1 MRKSVLPCAMEH
13 DDKIKALLDLGR
25 VANLPTVWSNVIAA
39 WMLGGGEHVARV
51 FPLLVG
57 ASLLYC
63 GGTTLNDAVDAEF
76 DREHRPERPIP
87 AGIFTEKQV
96 WTIGSGMLAGG
107 ALIAVL
113 LAKASLV
120 WVLPLVAAIL
130 AYDFL
135 HKQWKGSVFVMGGC
149 RTLLYFAAASTAVER
164 GLGLNGPVVL
174 WGLALLLYIAGLS
187 FAAREESKGKTLVG
201 PPLFLLGAPVV
212 AWVILAFND
221 VSPLVKLLGLL
232 GTVGWTGYAIYRV
245 RRDRE
250 DEDRIG
256 DFVANLLAG
265 IVLID
270 AAAVASSVGWP
281 FLIFAGMLPF
291 TLALQQR
298 FAST

>member
-1 MRKSVLPCAMEH
+1 MEQ

-39 WMLGGGEHVARV
+39 WLLGGGEHVWRV
-51 FPLLVG
+51 FPLIAG

-96 WTIGSGMLAGG
+96 WKIGGGMLGVG
-107 ALIAVL
+107 ALTMVL

-135 HKQWKGSVFVMGGC
+135 HKQWKGSVFIMGAC
-149 RTLLYFAAASTAVER
+149 RTFLYFAAASTAVDR
-164 GLGLNGPVVL
+164 GLGLNWPVVL

-187 FAAREESKGKTLVG
+187 FAAREESKGKSLVG
-201 PPLFLLGAPVV
+201 RPLILLAAPIV
-212 AWVILAFND
+212 AWMILAFND
-221 VSPLVKLLGLL
+221 ISPLVKLLGLA
-232 GTVGWTGYAIYRV
+232 GTVGWTGYAIFRV
-245 RRDRE
+245 RRDHE

-256 DFVANLLAG
+256 NFVGNLLAG
-265 IVLID
+265 IVLVD

-298 FAST
+298 FTST

>member
-1 MRKSVLPCAMEH
+1 MEQ

-25 VANLPTVWSNVIAA
+25 VANLPTVWSNVMAA
-39 WMLGGGEHVARV
+39 WMLGGGEHVWRV
-51 FPLLVG
+51 FPLIAG

-87 AGIFTEKQV
+87 AGVFTEKQV
-96 WTIGSGMLAGG
+96 WKIGGGMLGLG
-107 ALIAVL
+107 ALIVVL

-120 WVLPLVAAIL
+120 WVLPLVGAIL

-135 HKQWKGSVFVMGGC
+135 HKQWKGSVFIMGAC
-149 RTLLYFAAASTAVER
+149 RTLLYFAAASTAVDA
-164 GLGLNGPVVL
+164 GLGLNWPVVL
-174 WGLALLLYIAGLS
+174 WGSALLLYIAGLS
-187 FAAREESKGKTLVG
+187 FAAREESKGKSLVG
-201 PPLFLLGAPVV
+201 RPLILLGAPVL
-212 AWVILAFND
+212 AWIVLAFND
-221 VSPLVKLLGLL
+221 ISPLVKWLGLAC
-232 GTVGWTGYAIYRV
+232 TVGWTGYAIFRV
-245 RRDRE
+245 RRDHE

-298 FAST
+298 FVAT